1 MFLLK
6 GILFY
11 NQTWPT
17 WAAVACLMDEQFVIY
32 RSCPQLGFAD
42 LNLSEF
48 AGSGNMTRRCLLEG
62 YDTKNTRQDNSI
74 LKVCS
79 SEASP
84 QLWRWFVTM
93 NTLLCGIYEINGKHE
108 HPHSWCCKTCSS
120 MLDAWTHLKVAQSSR
135 ESWLYFSHKLVKVL
149 FWVTTVKL
157 LFPLLFLDA
166 VLFQSKTCSI
176 FLNFFYRLSLAHN

>member
-135 ESWLYFSHKLVKVL
+135 ESWLYFSHNSQTFVPPLVFRCCFISV
-149 FWVTTVKL
+149 
-157 LFPLLFLDA
+157 
-166 VLFQSKTCSI
+166 
-176 FLNFFYRLSLAHN
+176 